1 MKLADL
7 ISEYTANGY
16 VLQSLGNGST
26 SPMWIDYQAAIEIDA
41 SIADIGMHIPDGY
54 ELTSADLREELARY
68 VSDVPGTGCCSKAF
82 DDSGRCIAVRHWDK
96 KRVSWIVKPA

>member
-26 SPMWIDYQAAIEIDA
+26 SPMWIDYQAAIEMDA
-41 SIADIGMHIPDGY
+41 SIADIGMHSPEGY
-54 ELTSADLREELARY
+54 ELTSADLGDYRLAIDDGNALVSY
-68 VSDVPGTGCCSKAF
+68 VSDWLDLGNRSDYRF
-82 DDSGRCIAVRHWDK
+82 RLLF
-96 KRVSWIVKPA
+96 